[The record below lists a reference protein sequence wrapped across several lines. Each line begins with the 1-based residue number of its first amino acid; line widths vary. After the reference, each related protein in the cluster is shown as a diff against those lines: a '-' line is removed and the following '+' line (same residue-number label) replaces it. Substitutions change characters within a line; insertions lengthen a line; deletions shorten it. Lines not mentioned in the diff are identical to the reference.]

1 MTRLTQASTT
11 RKTRPS
17 SLHTHTRSQN
27 ITSRNSVET
36 RQSSPKLSA
45 IRRPEVGKKRSAT
58 DAELFEMPGAKNIRI
73 QENLDQVKNGF
84 LHGYLFRIELI

>member
-17 SLHTHTRSQN
+17 SLHTHTRPQN
-27 ITSRNSVET
+27 IASRSGEI
-36 RQSSPKLSA
+36 RQSSPKSST
-45 IRRPEVGKKRSAT
+45 IRRSEVGKKRCAA

-73 QENLDQVKNGF
+73 QENLDKVKKMF
-84 LHGYLFRIELI
+84 FCMVT